1 MGEKYVS
8 ETLTVSRKNLTE
20 IINLVEELVIN
31 KVSIEKI
38 KNGDTEIS
46 YNKVLDQELR
56 IVSEIQSN
64 VKNIGLARLETIK
77 DSLGNL
83 VKKEAEAR
91 QMKVDFVFEG
101 LKTEIEASQLD
112 HIHNIVAGFIKDL
125 FDNEPSHDLDQ
136 IKVIAY
142 SDDKVFSIGVERS
155 GRDKTSTAVST
166 IAKAD
171 TLELTVLDEEKA
183 VETLTEN
190 NCNHVLNDLIEL
202 REDLEYSGGSI
213 KIVAEA
219 EQLMRLDI
227 EIPVASSIMTG
238 MLIQCGDQ
246 AYAIPTDFIETIMN
260 SKNVKQQQ
268 AFHQNMILYLDR
280 AIPVENIA
288 ERLNIES
295 SGALS
300 AIVIVRVKDEMLALL
315 VDSVID
321 QVDMVVKAKPP
332 TIKEVKA
339 FRGTTVLG
347 DGKVTLVLDVP
358 ALIKNA

>member
-64 VKNIGLARLETIK
+64 VKNIGLARLETIQA
-77 DSLGNL
+77 SLGEL
-83 VKKEAEAR
+83 VKQEAEER
-91 QMKVDFVFEG
+91 QMAVEFIFEG
-101 LKTEIEASQLD
+101 SKTEIEASQLD
-112 HIHNIVAGFIKDL
+112 HIHNILAGFIKDI
-125 FDNEPSHDLDQ
+125 FENHSSHSLSQ
-136 IKVIAY
+136 IKVTAY
-142 SDDKVFSIGVERS
+142 SDEKDFSISVES
-155 GRDKTSTAVST
+155 NERDNNSTAVST
-166 IAKAD
+166 ISNDK
-171 TLELTVLDEEKA
+171 TLELTVLSEEKA
-183 VETLTEN
+183 VESLNDN
-190 NCNHVLNDLIEL
+190 NYKHVLHDLIVL
-202 REDLEYSGGSI
+202 REELEYSGGSI
-213 KIVAEA
+213 KFESEA
-219 EQLMRLDI
+219 DQFMRLDI
-227 EIPVASSIMTG
+227 MIPVASSIMTG

-246 AYAIPTDFIETIMN
+246 TYAIPTDFIETIMN
-260 SKNVKQQQ
+260 SRNVKQQK
-268 AFHQNMILYLDR
+268 AFRQNMILYLDR
-280 AIPVENIA
+280 AISVEDIA

-295 SGALS
+295 SGEQS
-300 AIVIVRVKDEMLALL
+300 AIVIVRVKEELLALL

-332 TIKEVKA
+332 TIKEVKE

-358 ALIKNA
+358 FLIKNA